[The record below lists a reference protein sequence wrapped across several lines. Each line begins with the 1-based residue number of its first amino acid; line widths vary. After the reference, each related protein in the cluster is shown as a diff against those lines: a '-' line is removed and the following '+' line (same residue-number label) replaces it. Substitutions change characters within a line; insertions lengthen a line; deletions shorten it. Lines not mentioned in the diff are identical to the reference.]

1 MKLISRLSEIGRIDL
16 GLYWVDFFE
25 IRLHQIFY
33 VPDFE
38 NFYPYEH
45 LANEQVIGVNKYET
59 AKAFNLK
66 SKPRFYQRVCRLA
79 RYKLIGLPRCR
90 VWGGSWEEYKGF
102 HCTKTI
108 LSFLNH
114 HRPIAVLLEDLAF
127 HHSEALKSIFQNH
140 QHHLTDLKS
149 INFGST

>member
-1 MKLISRLSEIGRIDL
+1 M
-16 GLYWVDFFE
+16 WVDFC
-25 IRLHQIFY
+25 QIFISTG
-33 VPDFE
+33 PQKFDFDIFE

-90 VWGGSWEEYKGF
+90 VWGGRG
-102 HCTKTI
+102 I
-108 LSFLNH
+108 
-114 HRPIAVLLEDLAF
+114 
-127 HHSEALKSIFQNH
+127 
-140 QHHLTDLKS
+140 
-149 INFGST
+149 